1 MKNSNDTC
9 GNRTRDLPAG
19 SAVPQPTYPN
29 LYPFETI
36 SVGDTLLN
44 EHFLVTLIILRKNIK
59 MSIFKFTECI
69 HI

>member
-1 MKNSNDTC
+1 
-9 GNRTRDLPAG
+9 
-19 SAVPQPTYPN
+19 
-29 LYPFETI
+29 
-36 SVGDTLLN
+36 VGDTLLN